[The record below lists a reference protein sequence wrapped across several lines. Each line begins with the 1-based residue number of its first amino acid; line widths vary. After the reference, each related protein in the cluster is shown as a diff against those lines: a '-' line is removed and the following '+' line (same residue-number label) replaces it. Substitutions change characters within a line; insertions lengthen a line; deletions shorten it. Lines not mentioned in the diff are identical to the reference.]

1 MKKYVILTIL
11 SLCLGYLM
19 ARFIFKIYDSDR
31 YLTVSSNTNK
41 YYFLNV
47 GEYNSL
53 EEVENNNTRLGNYIY
68 INEGDKYYV
77 YTCITKD
84 TNMLSKLEEYY
95 KELGFNTNVSQYV
108 LSDNNLDDI
117 ISTTDMLLK
126 ESDEIKEICKQSIL
140 KYKEG

>member
-53 EEVENNNTRLGNYIY
+53 EEVENNNTKLGNYIY
-68 INEGDKYYV
+68 VNEDDKYYI

-95 KELGFNTNVSQYV
+95 KELGFNTSVSQYV

>member
-1 MKKYVILTIL
+1 MKKYMILTIL

-19 ARFIFKIYDSDR
+19 ARFIFRIYDSDR
-31 YLTVSSNTNK
+31 TLTMSSDVSK
-41 YYFLNV
+41 YYFLGV
-47 GEYNSL
+47 GEYSSL
-53 EEVENNNTRLGNYIY
+53 EETQNNNTKLGNYIY

-84 TNMLSKLEEYY
+84 SNMLSKIENYY
-95 KELGFNTNVSQYV
+95 KDLGFTTNVSEYS
-108 LSDNNLDDI
+108 LSDTSLFET
-117 ISTTDMLLK
+117 ISMTDMLLK

>member
-95 KELGFNTNVSQYV
+95 KELGFNTSVSQYV

>member
-53 EEVENNNTRLGNYIY
+53 EEVENNNTKLGNYIY
-68 INEGDKYYV
+68 VNEDNKYYI

-95 KELGFNTNVSQYV
+95 KELGFNTSVSQYV
-108 LSDNNLDDI
+108 LSDNDLFNT

>member
-1 MKKYVILTIL
+1 
-11 SLCLGYLM
+11 M

-53 EEVENNNTRLGNYIY
+53 EEVENNNTKLGNYIY
-68 INEGDKYYV
+68 INEGDKYYI

-95 KELGFNTNVSQYV
+95 KELGFNTSVSQYV

>member
-1 MKKYVILTIL
+1 
-11 SLCLGYLM
+11 M